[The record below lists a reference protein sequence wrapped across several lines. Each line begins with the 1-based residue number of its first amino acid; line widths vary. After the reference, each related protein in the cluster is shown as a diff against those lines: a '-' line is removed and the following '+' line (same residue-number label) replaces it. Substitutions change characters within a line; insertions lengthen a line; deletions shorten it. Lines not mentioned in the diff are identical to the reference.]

1 MTQILNKYIIHLKED
16 MEYYNITCEV
26 CYEPSMIS
34 GSYASGSVIV
44 EGIMCSYLP
53 CPEYFIPIST

>member
-1 MTQILNKYIIHLKED
+1 MTQILNKYITHLKED
-16 MEYYNITCEV
+16 MEYNITCET

-34 GSYASGSVIV
+34 GSYASGSVTV
-44 EGIMCSYLP
+44 DGIMCSYLP

>member
-1 MTQILNKYIIHLKED
+1 

-34 GSYASGSVIV
+34 GSYASGSVTV
-44 EGIMCSYLP
+44 DGIMCSNLP
-53 CPEYFIPIST
+53 CPVYFVPIST

>member
-16 MEYYNITCEV
+16 MEYNITCET

-34 GSYASGSVIV
+34 GSYASGSVV
-44 EGIMCSYLP
+44 VNGIMCSYLP
-53 CPEYFIPIST
+53 CK